1 MLPLHKHEFK
11 QNHILYSDVLAG
23 RQENKFTLSLRTKDN
38 RTPEEIIK
46 LLKEKVKPL
55 ELKVGI
61 TSLKKLKDGR
71 VLIEASSKTDINIM
85 GNKIREE
92 CAETMAGNMQTLR
105 KPRMIIINTPIE
117 KNPVNILETLTRQNP
132 ELATV

>member
-1 MLPLHKHEFK
+1 M
-11 QNHILYSDVLAG
+11 
-23 RQENKFTLSLRTKDN
+23 
-38 RTPEEIIK
+38 
-46 LLKEKVKPL
+46 KPL

-85 GNKIREE
+85 GNKIREK

-117 KNPVNILETLTRQNP
+117 KTQ
-132 ELATV
+132 